1 MSRYDTTVYSTRHA
15 ASIATTT
22 GVQQRGQSSATL
34 RMEHIMARQR
44 TSSYSSSTLSSTSS
58 DSSSGTYASIKSIS
72 SYASRLSLQI
82 RSTDFWN
89 QFERNSR
96 KRQSVSSVFK
106 QMFSKRRRGEPEKN
120 IPQLSHSSTYLSS
133 PLPVTSEHSLS
144 RLSSSAE
151 TSFIEKPE
159 HLPSPVTMTPGVP
172 AGLYCV
178 IEDFLTEYDLR
189 LLEEEERAEMIAR
202 KSKEIN

>member
-1 MSRYDTTVYSTRHA
+1 MCRSDYRGPRYIGVGSVLSYSPYCK
-15 ASIATTT
+15 
-22 GVQQRGQSSATL
+22 
-34 RMEHIMARQR
+34 HIMARQR

-58 DSSSGTYASIKSIS
+58 ESSTGTYASIKSIS

-120 IPQLSHSSTYLSS
+120 TSQLSQTSSYLY
-133 PLPVTSEHSLS
+133 PPYPVTSDHSLS
-144 RLSSSAE
+144 RLSSSTAE

-159 HLPSPVTMTPGVP
+159 HIPSPVTSPGVP
-172 AGLYCV
+172 VGLYCV

>member
-1 MSRYDTTVYSTRHA
+1 MGVLSYSLY
-15 ASIATTT
+15 SK
-22 GVQQRGQSSATL
+22 
-34 RMEHIMARQR
+34 HIMARQR

-58 DSSSGTYASIKSIS
+58 ESSTGTYASIKSIS

-120 IPQLSHSSTYLSS
+120 TFQLSQTSTYLYQ
-133 PLPVTSEHSLS
+133 PHPVTSDHSLS
-144 RLSSSAE
+144 RLSSSTAE

-159 HLPSPVTMTPGVP
+159 HIPSPVTSPRVP
-172 AGLYCV
+172 VGLYCV

-202 KSKEIN
+202 KSKEIK